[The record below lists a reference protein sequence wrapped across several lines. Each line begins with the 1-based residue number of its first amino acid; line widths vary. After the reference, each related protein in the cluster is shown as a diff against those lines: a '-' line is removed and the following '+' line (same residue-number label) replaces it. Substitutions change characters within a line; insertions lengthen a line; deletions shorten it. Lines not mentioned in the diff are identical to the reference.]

1 MRAPVLATLL
11 LAALLLVAAPPA
23 GCASRPSLVDVLA
36 GDRVDGDANGV
47 VVRGFGDD
55 VASATPFAVAH
66 CSRFRRSAQYA
77 AREGDALRF
86 RCTD

>member
-1 MRAPVLATLL
+1 MRLIL
-11 LAALLLVAAPPA
+11 LAALLLA

-36 GDRVDGDANGV
+36 GDRVDGDASGV
-47 VVRGFGDD
+47 TVRGFGDD

-66 CSRFRRSAQYA
+66 CSRFKRSAQYA
-77 AREGDALRF
+77 ARAGEALRF